1 MMFAEHNH
9 LIDDFCLR
17 KYLKSSIHSITKG
30 SLPDRGEAGQLA
42 DDARQ
47 EQRQEA
53 DDRED
58 RQAQLRDHPPHHRR
72 CEFVCFYECIPEVS
86 EKLEL
91 CNVGVFVQ
99 LIFYPHWPMNQ
110 LNKNPNIA

>member
-42 DDARQ
+42 DDCWEAGQLADDERE

-53 DDRED
+53 HDRED
-58 RQAQLRDHPPHHRR
+58 HQAQLRDHPFHHRR
-72 CEFVCFYECIPEVS
+72 
-86 EKLEL
+86 
-91 CNVGVFVQ
+91 
-99 LIFYPHWPMNQ
+99 
-110 LNKNPNIA
+110 

>member
-17 KYLKSSIHSITKG
+17 KCLKSSIHSITKG

-47 EQRQEA
+47 KQRQEA

-72 CEFVCFYECIPEVS
+72 RE
-86 EKLEL
+86 
-91 CNVGVFVQ
+91 
-99 LIFYPHWPMNQ
+99 
-110 LNKNPNIA
+110 